1 MHNIIII
8 RYGEIA
14 LKGKNRI
21 NFERKLIQNIRDCLI
36 KNNIEFNKII
46 RERGRIFIE
55 TSQKCKELSNVF
67 GITSYSYATKEKFDE
82 ITIKKNI
89 KQLLKNKKFETFRVT
104 TNRADKTIT
113 KKSMELNILFGSYVV
128 EEFNK
133 KVSLKK
139 FDLEVG
145 IEILHGNSY
154 VFVDQI
160 KGPGGLCYGIN
171 GNTFIL
177 VENQKSILAAWMLMK
192 RGLKVVPI
200 SKTTQDISLLEKYNY
215 GYKKLDL
222 IIVKGNEEIEK
233 KAEEF
238 HLNSIIIGSTL
249 DNIEKYQFEML
260 ILRPLIGFSK
270 EQINEK
276 LKNL

>member
-36 KNNIEFNKII
+36 KNNIEFEKIM

-55 TSQKCKELSNVF
+55 TSKKCVELSNVF
-67 GITSYSYATKEKFDE
+67 GITSYSYATKNKFNE
-82 ITIKKNI
+82 ETIKENLKE
-89 KQLLKNKKFETFRVT
+89 LLKNKKFETFRVT
-104 TNRADKTIT
+104 TNRADKTIP

-133 KVSLKK
+133 KVSLTK

-145 IEILHGNSY
+145 IEILLGHSY
-154 VFVDQI
+154 VYVDQI
-160 KGPGGLCYGIN
+160 KGPGGLCYGVN
-171 GNTFIL
+171 GNVFIL
-177 VENQKSILAAWMLMK
+177 VENEKSFLAAWMLMK

-200 SKTTQDISLLEKYNY
+200 STQKQDISLLEKYNY
-215 GYKKLDL
+215 GYNKLDL
-222 IIVKGNEEIEK
+222 IILKNNEEIEQ
-233 KAEEF
+233 KAQEV
-238 HLNSIIIGSTL
+238 HINSIIIGSTFE
-249 DNIEKYQFEML
+249 DIEKYKFKML
-260 ILRPLIGFSK
+260 ILRPLIGLSDD
-270 EQINEK
+270 EIESK
-276 LKNL
+276 LKTL